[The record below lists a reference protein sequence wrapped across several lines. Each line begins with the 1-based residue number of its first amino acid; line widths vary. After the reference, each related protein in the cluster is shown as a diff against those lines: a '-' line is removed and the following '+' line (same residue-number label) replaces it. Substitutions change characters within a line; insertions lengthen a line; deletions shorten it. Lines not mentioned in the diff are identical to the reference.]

1 MKCWRR
7 SPEPAP
13 KPPTG
18 LAFLLT
24 QIGAHGAMR
33 FAQRMEAIGL
43 TAPDAGI
50 LRKVATDPGISQQAL
65 AEHLGVVPSRMVALL
80 DGLEQRGLVERA
92 SSPDDRRSYALRLTP
107 RGQET
112 LGQIMRIGGE
122 HEQDLC
128 AALDAKERATL
139 AELLRRVAEQQGLT
153 PGVHPGYRTLGG
165 GGRRGGDACGEGPK
179 TK

>member
-1 MKCWRR
+1 MIAAMKCWRK
-7 SPEPAP
+7 SSNEEPKSFA
-13 KPPTG
+13 G
-18 LAFLLT
+18 LAFLLS
-24 QIGAHGAMR
+24 QVGAHAAMR
-33 FAQRMEAIGL
+33 FGRRLESIGL
-43 TAPDAGI
+43 TPPDAGI
-50 LRKVATDPGISQQAL
+50 LRKIATDPGISQQAM

-80 DGLEQRGLVERA
+80 DGLEQRGLVQRA
-92 SSPDDRRSYALRLTP
+92 SSPDDRRSHALRLTP

-128 AALDAKERATL
+128 AALDARERTTL

-165 GGRRGGDACGEGPK
+165 GRGKC
-179 TK
+179 

>member
-1 MKCWRR
+1 MKSWPKP
-7 SPEPAP
+7 SEPAR

-18 LAFLLT
+18 LAFLLA
-24 QIGAHGAMR
+24 QVGAHGAMQ
-33 FAQRMEAIGL
+33 FARRMEAIGL
-43 TAPDAGI
+43 TPPDAGI
-50 LRKVATDPGISQQAL
+50 LRKLAMDPGITQQAL

-107 RGQET
+107 RGQEM

-128 AALDAKERATL
+128 AALNAKERATL
-139 AELLRRVAEQQGLT
+139 VALLRRVAEQQGLT
-153 PGVHPGYRTLGG
+153 PGVHPGFRTLGG
-165 GGRRGGDACGEGPK
+165 GRGKC
-179 TK
+179 